1 MFKYLKAAWLLLL
14 LTFSSRH
21 RREWQRSMQAID
33 DLKILGG
40 KLGYLIFEED
50 GRFVASRVDVDLVS
64 DGATADEALAHLHE
78 AEALYAE
85 EVSSFK
91 EDGHMT
97 NILYK
102 IAHKLHVQGK
112 ILMLFFCLWELFIQ
126 F

>member
-91 EDGHMT
+91 EDGRM
-97 NILYK
+97 
-102 IAHKLHVQGK
+102 
-112 ILMLFFCLWELFIQ
+112 
-126 F
+126 